1 MNVHS
6 KPEMEDETSESE
18 EECEPKED
26 TAVWVSYADD
36 AYDALERLEVD
47 GDVRMPRF
55 QQINFLNQKFIE
67 NFEKEW
73 LRLLELRKDKLI
85 SEISARVRKLMED
98 DKHLEE
104 SEAVKIAIDHRK
116 YKILEKVDWDR
127 DYFSAPM
134 DEDED
139 DEAEEDDQEEE
150 TEDEEQ
156 PRYPAPSGGF
166 L

>member
-1 MNVHS
+1 
-6 KPEMEDETSESE
+6 MED
-18 EECEPKED
+18 
-26 TAVWVSYADD
+26 
-36 AYDALERLEVD
+36 
-47 GDVRMPRF
+47 G
-55 QQINFLNQKFIE
+55 
-67 NFEKEW
+67 
-73 LRLLELRKDKLI
+73 
-85 SEISARVRKLMED
+85 
-98 DKHLEE
+98 KHLEE

-127 DYFSAPM
+127 DYFSAPT